1 MLFIHTETGQPAVV
15 VAHLFAEMKTF
26 NIKFVDNIVASSEE
40 EAYNILLKYLSDCA
54 HYGDATAF
62 EFAEE
67 GAPE

>member
-1 MLFIHTETGQPAVV
+1 
-15 VAHLFAEMKTF
+15 MKTF
-26 NIKFVDNIVASSEE
+26 NIKFIDSIKAASEE

>member
-1 MLFIHTETGQPAVV
+1 MLFIHTETGQPAAV
-15 VAHLFAEMKTF
+15 VAHLFAQMKTF

-62 EFAEE
+62 EFVEE

>member
-1 MLFIHTETGQPAVV
+1 
-15 VAHLFAEMKTF
+15 MKTF
-26 NIKFVDNIVASSEE
+26 NIKFIDSIKAASEE

-67 GAPE
+67 GAAE